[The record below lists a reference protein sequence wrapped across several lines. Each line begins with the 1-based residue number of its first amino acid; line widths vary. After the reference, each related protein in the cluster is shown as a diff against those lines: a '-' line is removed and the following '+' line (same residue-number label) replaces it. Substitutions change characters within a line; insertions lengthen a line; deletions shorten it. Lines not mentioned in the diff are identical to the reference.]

1 MRGFTQSIY
10 GRQTKCDN
18 LSVCGAQF
26 TFCLRLIPW
35 RVHTISIWYDT
46 QWVWNCVVNW
56 KIHCEEQF
64 IWEKGLI
71 VQDPAQIR
79 RHLMIRNAIQRLMY
93 GRYGNDQLNICLVA
107 AYLIL
112 YLLYMVTGLDLLYW
126 VSLVVILVAIFRL
139 FSRNHTKRRAENS
152 KFLQVVEPVVKWYR
166 LKKTIM
172 KDKEH
177 CYFKCPSC
185 GQQLRVPKG
194 KGRIT
199 VTCRGCGASFEEKSW
214 PQDARFPDMQWKNP
228 SNRLWRLLG
237 FFVV

>member
-1 MRGFTQSIY
+1 
-10 GRQTKCDN
+10 
-18 LSVCGAQF
+18 
-26 TFCLRLIPW
+26 
-35 RVHTISIWYDT
+35 
-46 QWVWNCVVNW
+46 
-56 KIHCEEQF
+56 
-64 IWEKGLI
+64 
-71 VQDPAQIR
+71 
-79 RHLMIRNAIQRLMY
+79 MIRNAIQRLMY

-139 FSRNHTKRRAENS
+139 FSRNHTKRRAENI

-199 VTCRGCGASFEEKSW
+199 VTCRGCGASFEEKS
-214 PQDARFPDMQWKNP
+214 
-228 SNRLWRLLG
+228 
-237 FFVV
+237 